1 MIEEKIMTL
10 NLVQNESDLNNSLF
24 DEEEL
29 FEYVIKNDS
38 ISGLDVEEALSQNL
52 IEIDELIPL
61 GLTDPEPK
69 PRRLTADELDDQRFT
84 EF

>member
-1 MIEEKIMTL
+1 MTL
-10 NLVQNESDLNNSLF
+10 NLGRNQQNLNDSLF

-29 FEYVIKNDS
+29 FAYVIKSDS
-38 ISGLDVEEALSQNL
+38 ISGLDVEEALSQGL

-61 GLTDPEPK
+61 GLTDPEPQA
-69 PRRLTADELDDQRFT
+69 RRLTADELDDQHFT